1 MQSFLQFVIIGLGA
15 GATYALFAQGAV
27 LIYRGSG
34 LVNFAQGAL
43 GTVAAYVAFAELKAE
58 HHVKTLPASLTGIL
72 AAVLVSLL
80 FQRVVLRALRDAAA
94 IVRVIATVGLLGL
107 LQALV
112 AKRYSDA
119 NVPVEQFLPH
129 DVWSWGDVRVQE
141 ERVYLVAVSLAVTAG
156 LWAWTRYTRTGLAIS
171 ASAENERAVQTL
183 GWSPDRLAALT
194 WGLGGGLAG
203 LAAVLVAPLTGLS
216 GLTLT
221 MVVTVAGLAAALLG
235 GFRSFPLTFVGGLI
249 VGLGE
254 SLATRYS
261 SDVERWLHQDQITGL
276 NRATGFLVI
285 LVVLVVRGRGLP
297 LRSHVAERL
306 PRLGTGHVH
315 VPALLAG
322 SAAVLGLLFLVFDDS
337 WAQATYISLAAGVM
351 VLSIVVLTGYA
362 GQLSLAQWALGGIGA
377 LIAGRLVEAGV
388 AVELAIPAGI
398 VLTVLIGAVF
408 ALPALRTRGVN
419 LAVVTLGLGFTV
431 SEVVFANNR
440 YVGGGLE
447 GGTPIGRVELFG
459 VEVDA
464 FGHPHRW
471 ALVSL
476 VAFVAI
482 GLVVANL
489 RRSRTG
495 RRLIAVRT
503 NERAAASLGISVV
516 GVKLYAF
523 AVAAGIA
530 AVAGI
535 LTAFQFQSIQYGGF
549 NLFASINAVGY
560 AVIGGLGYV
569 LGAAFAAPNAVGG
582 LGTKLLDDLVDLGD
596 WSEVAGA
603 ALVIVILMAHQNGI
617 ADVVVHAGGR
627 LGRRL
632 RPAGRARPT
641 VLPDAAVEA
650 VPPATLAV
658 EGLTVRFGSVLAVH
672 DVSFEVRPGEVVG
685 LIGPNGAGKTTVIDA
700 VTGFV
705 KPAAGTIT
713 FGGRQIQRL
722 SATRRANLGLRRS
735 FQSLELFEDLD
746 VEANIRAGAEQGA
759 SKASWAGDLVWP
771 RRHDLSPTAVAAIR
785 GFDLEGDL
793 GVRPEELSYGRRRL
807 VGIARAVASGPSV
820 VLLDEPAAGL
830 DEAES
835 RELAGLIRRLAHD
848 RQMAILLVE
857 HDVPLVMS
865 TCDRIVCIDFGRVI
879 AAGAPDDVRA
889 DERVVTAYLGAQ
901 QQPEPATA
909 PDPAA
914 RPGSGAGAGAGAMA
928 EPALGEA

>member
-43 GTVAAYVAFAELKAE
+43 GTLAAYVAFVELKAE
-58 HHVKTLPASLTGIL
+58 HSFKTLPACVAGIV
-72 AAVLVSLL
+72 AAVVVALL
-80 FQRVVLRALRDAAA
+80 FQRLVLRTLRNAAA

-107 LQALV
+107 VQALV
-112 AKRYSDA
+112 AKRYTQA

-129 DVWSWGDVRVQE
+129 DVWTWGDVRVQE
-141 ERVYLVAVSLAVTAG
+141 ERIYLVAISLAVTVG
-156 LWAWTRYTRTGLAIS
+156 LWAWTRFTRTGLAIS

-235 GFRSFPLTFVGGLI
+235 GFRSFPMTFVGGLV

-254 SLATRYS
+254 ALATRYGG
-261 SDVERWLHQDQITGL
+261 DVERWLHQSEITGL
-276 NRATGFLVI
+276 NRAAGFLVI
-285 LVVLVVRGRGLP
+285 LLVLVVRGRNLP

-306 PRLGTGHVH
+306 PRLGTGRVN

-322 SAAVLGLLFLVFDDS
+322 SAVLLTLLFTVFDES

-351 VLSIVVLTGYA
+351 ILSIVVLTGYA

-377 LIAGRLVEAGV
+377 LAAGQLVRAGL
-388 AVELAIPAGI
+388 AVELAMPAG
-398 VLTVLIGAVF
+398 VLLTVAIGAVF

-431 SEVVFANNR
+431 SEVIFSNNQ
-440 YVGGGLE
+440 YLGGQLD
-447 GGTPIGRVELFG
+447 GGTPIGRVKLFG
-459 VEVDA
+459 IAVDA

-476 VAFVAI
+476 GAFVGI
-482 GLVVANL
+482 GLIVANL

-535 LTAFQFQSIQYGGF
+535 LTAFQFQTIQYGTF
-549 NLFASINAVGY
+549 NVFESINAVGF
-560 AVIGGLGYV
+560 AVIGGLGFA
-569 LGAAFAAPNAVGG
+569 LGAVFAAPNALGG
-582 LGTKLLDDLVDLGD
+582 LGTKLLEDLVGLGD
-596 WSEVAGA
+596 WTEVVGGV
-603 ALVIVILMAHQNGI
+603 LVIVILIVHQNGI
-617 ADVVVHAGGR
+617 ADVVTHAVQP
-627 LGRRL
+627 LARRL
-632 RPAGRARPT
+632 RLATQARPIE
-641 VLPDAAVEA
+641 LPEAEPEA
-650 VPPATLAV
+650 VPPATLSV
-658 EGLTVRFGSVLAVH
+658 EGLTVRFGSVVAVR

-705 KPAAGTIT
+705 RPAAGTVSFDGQPIH
-713 FGGRQIQRL
+713 RL
-722 SATRRANLGLRRS
+722 GAAGRANLGLRRS
-735 FQSLELFEDLD
+735 FQSLELFDDLD
-746 VEANIRAGAEQGA
+746 VEGNIRAGAEQGV
-759 SKASWAGDLVWP
+759 SKASWVSDLLWP
-771 RRHDLSPTAVAAIR
+771 GRHALSPTAVAAIR
-785 GFDLEGDL
+785 GFDLAGDL
-793 GVRPEELSYGRRRL
+793 DAQPEELSYGKRRL

-830 DEAES
+830 DETES
-835 RELAGLIRRLAHD
+835 RELAGLIRRLAHE
-848 RQMAILLVE
+848 RRMGILLVE

-879 AAGAPDDVRA
+879 ASGPPDEVRA
-889 DERVVTAYLGAQ
+889 NDLVVAAYLGTQ
-901 QQPEPATA
+901 EPGPVEVDA
-909 PDPAA
+909 PQ
-914 RPGSGAGAGAGAMA
+914 MA
-928 EPALGEA
+928 EPVLGEA

>member
-1 MQSFLQFVIIGLGA
+1 M
-15 GATYALFAQGAV
+15 
-27 LIYRGSG
+27 
-34 LVNFAQGAL
+34 
-43 GTVAAYVAFAELKAE
+43 
-58 HHVKTLPASLTGIL
+58 
-72 AAVLVSLL
+72 
-80 FQRVVLRALRDAAA
+80 
-94 IVRVIATVGLLGL
+94 
-107 LQALV
+107 
-112 AKRYSDA
+112 
-119 NVPVEQFLPH
+119 
-129 DVWSWGDVRVQE
+129 
-141 ERVYLVAVSLAVTAG
+141 
-156 LWAWTRYTRTGLAIS
+156 
-171 ASAENERAVQTL
+171 QTL

-216 GLTLT
+216 GLTMT

-249 VGLGE
+249 VGLCE

-261 SDVERWLHQDQITGL
+261 ADVERWLHQSQITGL

-285 LVVLVVRGRGLP
+285 LIVLVVRGRGLP

-306 PRLGTGHVH
+306 PRLGTGRVN
-315 VPALLAG
+315 VPGLLIG
-322 SAAVLGLLFLVFDDS
+322 SAVVLGLLFTVFDES

-377 LIAGRLVEAGV
+377 LIAGRFVEAGL

-398 VLTVLIGAVF
+398 VLTVLIGGVF

-431 SEVVFANNR
+431 SEVVFANNQ

-447 GGTPIGRVELFG
+447 GGTPIGRVKLFG
-459 VEVDA
+459 IAVDA

-535 LTAFQFQSIQYGGF
+535 LTAFQFQRIQYGTF
-549 NLFASINAVGY
+549 NVFESINAVGS
-560 AVIGGLGYV
+560 AVIGGLGYA
-569 LGAAFAAPNAVGG
+569 LGAVFAAPNAVDG
-582 LGTKLLDDLVDLGD
+582 LGTKLLEDFGGLGD
-596 WSEVAGA
+596 WAEVVGA
-603 ALVIVILMAHQNGI
+603 ALVIVILVTHQNGI
-617 ADVVVHAGGR
+617 ADVVTHAVQP

-632 RPAGRARPT
+632 RLATRARP
-641 VLPDAAVEA
+641 VDLPETAVEA
-650 VPPATLAV
+650 VPPAPLAV

-705 KPAAGTIT
+705 KPAAGTIS
-713 FGGRQIQRL
+713 FDGRPIQRL

-746 VEANIRAGAEQGA
+746 VEDNIRAGAEQGA
-759 SKASWAGDLVWP
+759 SKASWVGDLLWP
-771 RRHDLSPTAVAAIR
+771 GRHALGPAAVAAVR
-785 GFDLEGDL
+785 GFDLQGDL
-793 GVRPEELSYGRRRL
+793 DALPEELSYGKRRL

-830 DEAES
+830 DETES
-835 RELAGLIRRLAHD
+835 RELAGLIRRLAQERH
-848 RQMAILLVE
+848 MGILLVE
-857 HDVPLVMS
+857 HDVPLVMA

-879 AAGAPDDVRA
+879 ASGTPDEVRSDA
-889 DERVVTAYLGAQ
+889 RVVAAYLGTNETGQ
-901 QQPEPATA
+901 SGVEATEV
-909 PDPAA
+909 
-914 RPGSGAGAGAGAMA
+914 A
-928 EPALGEA
+928 EPAQVGDPAEADLAEASGTGPNGGETRPVSRRA